1 MAEGAPLLREY
12 VVKSR
17 IEGSNPS
24 VSSKCLISKHFSGKS
39 GAGSMRCRYPDVA
52 KYPKSVLKRSKSTL
66 IFA

>member
-24 VSSKCLISKHFSGKS
+24 VSSKCLIYKHFSGKS
-39 GAGSMRCRYPDVA
+39 CAGSMRSRYPDVA
-52 KYPKSVLKRSKSTL
+52 KYPKSVLKRSELTL
-66 IFA
+66 LLS